1 MTDYANTYRTA
12 ALTARRTLQAAFDIV
27 CDVTC
32 DGDNEHKLATKMTL
46 VRAAHDVLQSAS
58 DTPAPTIEQIKE
70 RLRAALPNYRKL
82 GFEPSA
88 KNVITD
94 ISAEVAKM
102 IEEARR

>member
-12 ALTARRTLQAAFDIV
+12 VLTAQRTLEAAFDIT

-32 DGDNEHKLATKMTL
+32 DDANAHKLATKLTL
-46 VRAAHDVLQSAS
+46 VRAALDVLRSAS
-58 DTPAPTIEQIKE
+58 DEPAPTIEQIKE
-70 RLRAALPNYRKL
+70 RLRAALPNYRRL
-82 GFEPSA
+82 GFDPNP

>member
-12 ALTARRTLQAAFDIV
+12 ALTARRTLQAAFDIT

-32 DGDNEHKLATKMTL
+32 DDDNAHKLATKMTL

-58 DTPAPTIEQIKE
+58 DTPAPTIEQIKD
-70 RLRAALPNYRKL
+70 RLRDALPDYRRR
-82 GFEPSA
+82 GYEPSHGDM
-88 KNVITD
+88 ITD